1 MTRNQMVQQGTGKHQ
16 ERREQL
22 DRNENGKNVNR
33 QK

>member
-1 MTRNQMVQQGTGKHQ
+1 MSRNQMVQQGTGKHQ

-22 DRNENGKNVNR
+22 DRNENGENANR